1 MQSID
6 STGIS
11 YTAFDIPYTTFIL
24 FVVFVAYPGTNV
36 KDGRLSGLVLR
47 MTWKTRTEQQRDALN
62 VQQFLPVDFSA
73 AAPEDADDAALTV
86 VPEDAIRRVKD
97 ATEIGVFGEGAA
109 ADWSGTSSVGKKGR
123 HYRTGD
129 TIPGISDALPVSRRP
144 YARYIRKTHIASP
157 IATHRV
163 SCTFQS
169 LPPTAHAT
177 SPLRKPTVEWQSGV
191 SLFRLIQEAVS

>member
-47 MTWKTRTEQQRDALN
+47 MTWKTRVEQRGDNPKVRL
-62 VQQFLPVDFSA
+62 FSHGA
-73 AAPEDADDAALTV
+73 SFSSAPGSDDAALTV

-109 ADWSGTSSVGKKGR
+109 ANWSVTSSVGKKGR

-129 TIPGISDALPVSRRP
+129 TIPGISDAFPVSRRP
-144 YARYIRKTHIASP
+144 YARHIRKTHIASP